1 MACLCSAFDGPD
13 TDQALHQS
21 KPSLGD
27 WGVVLGLQG
36 VYIYMYIY
44 IYLFSGLGFRL
55 VWGLG
60 FRVEESRVFGIG
72 AILR

>member
-27 WGVVLGLQG
+27 WGVVLGFQG
-36 VYIYMYIY
+36 VYIYIY
-44 IYLFSGLGFRL
+44 IFLFSGLGFRL
-55 VWGLG
+55 VWGSG
-60 FRVEESRVFGIG
+60 FGVEESGVFGIG
-72 AILR
+72 AILG